1 VDVLINYKYFVT
13 YNGQIIAF
21 TNNREKWLVYVEQQ
35 MAGCMIQTTKGSAA
49 VRKTRTWKSLK
60 QIVAAE
66 RSLQWT
72 ADTALCE
79 WAPQFSYCL
88 Q

>member
-1 VDVLINYKYFVT
+1 MRRIDGYLVT
-13 YNGQIIAF
+13 ILLAQRMDCCFQA
-21 TNNREKWLVYVEQQ
+21 
-35 MAGCMIQTTKGSAA
+35 TKGSAVA
-49 VRKTRTWKSLK
+49 RKTRTWKSLK

-79 WAPQFSYCL
+79 LLDHSVF
-88 Q
+88 

>member
-1 VDVLINYKYFVT
+1 
-13 YNGQIIAF
+13 
-21 TNNREKWLVYVEQQ
+21 
-35 MAGCMIQTTKGSAA
+35 MAACIQTTKGSAA
-49 VRKTRTWKSLK
+49 VRKTRTWKTLK

-79 WAPQFSYCL
+79 LLSYSLIYYFLFICISIL
-88 Q
+88 MAASHNLK